1 MNFKKLENWALRKDE
16 RKFMNLANK
25 ITIFR
30 IILVPIILIIPLLNI
45 QGELWGIPLTYLII
59 DLIFIIAALTDKL
72 DGHIARSRN
81 QITTLGK
88 FLDPIADKILVIVAM
103 LILVEA
109 GRLPAWIP
117 AIVVIREFIVS
128 GYRLIAVEKQGKVIA
143 ASIWGKIK
151 TATQMI
157 GLVFAFI
164 DVNEFGAILGGELTG
179 TAFILNLVT
188 TVLLGISVIATIFS
202 GIDYLKGSKELFK
215 DET

>member
-1 MNFKKLENWALRKDE
+1 
-16 RKFMNLANK
+16 MNLANK
-25 ITIFR
+25 ITVFR

-45 QGELWGIPLTYLII
+45 PGELWGIPLTYLII
-59 DLIFIIAALTDKL
+59 DAIFVIAALTDKL

-81 QITTLGK
+81 QITTFGK

-109 GRLPAWIP
+109 GKLPAWIP

-151 TATQMI
+151 TCSQML
-157 GLVFAFI
+157 GLIIAFI
-164 DVNEFGAILGGELTG
+164 DVNKFGAIFSGNLTG
-179 TAFILNLVT
+179 TAFVINLVT
-188 TVLLGISVIATIFS
+188 TVLLSISVIATIFS

-215 DET
+215 DEL